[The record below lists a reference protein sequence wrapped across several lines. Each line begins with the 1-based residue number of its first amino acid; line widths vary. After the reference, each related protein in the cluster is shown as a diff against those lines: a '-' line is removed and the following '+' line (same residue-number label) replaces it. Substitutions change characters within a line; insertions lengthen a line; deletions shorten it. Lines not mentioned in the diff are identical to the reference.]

1 MSSTAEKKF
10 DFDLVTTSSSEAPCT
25 GGITPARRSLR
36 DSLPPPSPASHLILP
51 GNSWRKFTSLETL
64 RKSCEHYDGYL
75 VSAALRPCRCS
86 RNLKSR
92 GTYTVTRKQR
102 YRRSHNQ
109 SSPFDH
115 QNQTDML
122 FLSPSLLFYTVF
134 NTVQLLQNLQRI
146 RRVQE
151 LPNLFNP
158 VPVPTYPDGEV
169 VLVLVRSDIRVRL
182 ATTMH
187 GH

>member
-36 DSLPPPSPASHLILP
+36 DSLPPPSPASHLILQ

-75 VSAALRPCRCS
+75 VSAALRPCCCS

-115 QNQTDML
+115 QTRQTCCFSPLPYFSTPFSTL
-122 FLSPSLLFYTVF
+122 FNFSRICSVYAVSKNSQISSTLSPS
-134 NTVQLLQNLQRI
+134 
-146 RRVQE
+146 
-151 LPNLFNP
+151 
-158 VPVPTYPDGEV
+158 
-169 VLVLVRSDIRVRL
+169 RL
-182 ATTMH
+182 TLMVK
-187 GH
+187 